1 MAFRKLLLRVMLW
14 SLALA
19 AAGGVLAVL
28 FSGHETA
35 WRVVGTMVTTAVAAG
50 LMMWMSV
57 LSERPRTRE
66 AGFLGMCVVVAEWIL
81 AEALIWDIRWAV
93 GLGYQFEEAVGMSML
108 FGAGTA
114 IWTML
119 ALTWRRRKGFER
131 AAITGLAVA
140 MIVALLWLLG
150 AWWPQDSGR
159 YYVFTSSIHDKLLE
173 SSWAAAC
180 MGVLLTVL
188 MLDIIRLR
196 WWVLIAMVCDG
207 VALAL
212 WMTAICMDIHESNGT
227 AECIASVAVVGAFC
241 NALRL
246 VRLRDAQ
253 QWVVLATMAVAIA
266 TGVMVDVVIVLD
278 KQHGDVDLLGRL
290 AAAGGILTGCG
301 TMAMVVL
308 GRLNRH
314 DIVPSEMPTVTDVAI
329 ICPVCAKKQ
338 KLQIGDSKCSGCG
351 LLFEIKVKE
360 PRCPQCNYLLFM
372 LKSDRC
378 PECGRALEMK

>member
-19 AAGGVLAVL
+19 AVCGVLAVL
-28 FSGHETA
+28 FSAHETA

-57 LSERPRTRE
+57 LSEKQRTRE
-66 AGFLGMCVVVAEWIL
+66 AGFLGMAMVVMEWML
-81 AEALIWDIRWAV
+81 AEALIWDIRQAF
-93 GLGYQFEEAVGMSML
+93 GLGYHFEESVGMSMA

-114 IWTML
+114 MWAML
-119 ALTWRRRKGFER
+119 ALTWRERKGFER
-131 AAITGLAVA
+131 AAVVGLIVA
-140 MIVALLWLLG
+140 ATVALLWLLG
-150 AWWPQDSGR
+150 AWWPEGSTA
-159 YYVFTSSIHDKLLE
+159 YFATSSVRTKLLE

-180 MGVLLTVL
+180 MGILLTVL
-188 MLDIIRLR
+188 MLDVARLR
-196 WWVLIAMVCDG
+196 WWVLIAMVCDV

-212 WMTAICMDIHESNGT
+212 WLTAIWLEIHESNGT
-227 AECIASVAVVGAFC
+227 AECVASVAVVGAFC

-253 QWVVLATMAVAIA
+253 QWVVWATMGAAIA
-266 TGVMVDVVIVLD
+266 TGLMVDVVIVLE

-314 DIVPSEMPTVTDVAI
+314 DVVPAEMPTVTDVAI

-338 KLQIGDSKCSGCG
+338 KLQIGESKCGGCG

-378 PECGRALEMK
+378 PECGLVLGMV